1 MSNIKY
7 SVYPSI
13 RIEIEGCPKH
23 GFEALDFRTK
33 KGLPVDLT
41 NRMVV
46 KIGDVTEQEARAL
59 VAVGFRLEASGT
71 LYAPPKLDH
80 KLDPC
85 DTAQWGHYATISV
98 NKEDSPVTLAIRAV
112 KACFVKQA
120 RAKIGAD
127 ELEKERGELLARVEE
142 IDAALASVYAN
153 P

>member
-23 GFEALDFRTK
+23 GFEALDFRVQR
-33 KGLPVDLT
+33 GLSAELT

-71 LYAPPKLDH
+71 LFAPPKLDP
-80 KLDPC
+80 KFDPC
-85 DTAQWGHYATISV
+85 DTAQWGHYATIRV
-98 NKEDSPVTLAIRAV
+98 NKEDSPVTLALRAIKTCLV
-112 KACFVKQA
+112 DQA